1 MENSKLLEII
11 KLQSEII
18 KRLVKKQL
26 NSDTTPTHI
35 VPEKQE
41 LQDLQKELEEKLKEA
56 GIA

>member
-26 NSDTTPTHI
+26 NSDTTHTHI

-41 LQDLQKELEEKLKEA
+41 LQDLQKELEEKLKH
-56 GIA
+56 I

>member
-26 NSDTTPTHI
+26 NLDTTPI
-35 VPEKQE
+35 YLVPEKQE
-41 LQDLQKELEEKLKEA
+41 LQDLQKELEEKLKS
-56 GIA
+56 I

>member
-26 NSDTTPTHI
+26 DLDTIPTHFS
-35 VPEKQE
+35 PEKQE
-41 LQDLQKELEEKLKEA
+41 LKDLQKELEEKLKH
-56 GIA
+56 I

>member
-26 NSDTTPTHI
+26 NSDTTPAHI
-35 VPEKQE
+35 VREEQE
-41 LQDLQKELEEKLKEA
+41 LQDLQKELEEKLKQ
-56 GIA
+56 I

>member
-1 MENSKLLEII
+1 MENPKLLEII

-26 NSDTTPTHI
+26 NSDTTPTHL

-41 LQDLQKELEEKLKEA
+41 LQDLQKELEEKLKSV
-56 GIA
+56 

>member
-26 NSDTTPTHI
+26 NIDMTPIHLA
-35 VPEKQE
+35 PEKQE
-41 LQDLQKELEEKLKEA
+41 LYDLQKELEEKLKS
-56 GIA
+56 I

>member
-26 NSDTTPTHI
+26 NSDTTPTHL
-35 VPEKQE
+35 VHEKQE
-41 LQDLQKELEEKLKEA
+41 LQDLQKELEEKLKHV
-56 GIA
+56 